1 VSEFLEVRCGLHRLL
16 VPSSEI
22 DAIEVLNGVPKRFGG
37 RRAQREPLLL
47 DGRMLAG
54 SARCA
59 APEHWVTL
67 RVAAQGPLTTRIV
80 VDHVGALVRCDA
92 ASIEPLPRALA
103 RLRGFF
109 SGVWREPASQEYLF
123 CVRPRRQ
130 LALEC
135 FAWRRRIRQAAMAIN
150 RAADNTGT
158 S

>member
-1 VSEFLEVRCGLHRLL
+1 MSEFLEVRCGLHRLL

-22 DAIEVLNGVPKRFGG
+22 DAIEVLN
-37 RRAQREPLLL
+37 
-47 DGRMLAG
+47 
-54 SARCA
+54 
-59 APEHWVTL
+59 
-67 RVAAQGPLTTRIV
+67 
-80 VDHVGALVRCDA
+80 
-92 ASIEPLPRALA
+92 
-103 RLRGFF
+103 
-109 SGVWREPASQEYLF
+109 EYLF